1 MARIFLIDATAVPAS
16 SPFLAQ
22 PIGLLSLAAV
32 LRREGHEV
40 AVHDCK
46 LEISTLPGKLAEFDP
61 DFVGIRTLSVFLNV
75 LSYVAE
81 VVRRV
86 VPEAEVIVGGPHASL
101 DPGDALRRSGAG
113 VGVVGEGEVTIVEL
127 LEALTRGAA
136 LAGVKGVAYAE
147 NGGVKITAPRPP
159 IEDLDSLPLPAYD
172 LLPVEQYFS
181 LHHGGTAP
189 GGRTLTVFT
198 SRGCPYAC
206 AFCHNLFGRRFRA
219 RSAESVVEELT
230 YLRRRYGVEEFEL
243 HDDAFN
249 TSRRRVMEI
258 CAGLQR
264 AGSRALLAFPNGL
277 RGDTL
282 DREQLVELRR
292 AGTHHIALSPE
303 TASPRL
309 QQLIG
314 KRMDLDK
321 LTRAAHDCD
330 ELGIFTLGYFML
342 GFPTE
347 TEDEMEATVEWA
359 CRSPLHTAS
368 FFAVNPFPGT
378 RLAAMAAEAGAPAA
392 LFSHNGYFGTNVNVS
407 AADDQRFRQ
416 IWHGAYRRFYLSPKR
431 IAAILRS
438 VPNTATLFRNSLFV
452 AARLLNQ

>member
-22 PIGLLSLAAV
+22 PVGLLSLAAV
-32 LRREGHEV
+32 LRRQGHEV

-46 LEISTLPGKLAEFDP
+46 LEILTLPSKLAEFEP
-61 DFVGIRTLSVFLNV
+61 EFVGIRTLSVFLNV

-81 VVRRV
+81 VVNRV
-86 VPEAEVIVGGPHASL
+86 VPEAQVIVGGPHASL
-101 DPGDALRRSGAG
+101 DPADALRRSGATAA
-113 VGVVGEGEVTIVEL
+113 VLGEGEVTIVEL
-127 LEALTRGAA
+127 LAA
-136 LAGVKGVAYAE
+136 LQERAPLDEVDGIAYLDEVGVKT
-147 NGGVKITAPRPP
+147 TAPREP

-172 LLPVEQYFS
+172 LVPVEQYFA

-198 SRGCPYAC
+198 SRGCPFAC
-206 AFCHNLFGRRFRA
+206 AFCHNLFGRKFRA
-219 RSAESVVEELT
+219 RSAESMVEELT

-249 TSRRRVMEI
+249 TNRTRVLDI

-264 AGSRALLAFPNGL
+264 AGPKALLAFPNGL
-277 RGDTL
+277 RGDSL
-282 DREQLVELRR
+282 DREQLEELRR
-292 AGTHHIALSPE
+292 AGTHHLALSPE
-303 TASPRL
+303 TATERL
-309 QQLIG
+309 QRLIG

-321 LTRAAHDCD
+321 LKRAADDCD
-330 ELGIFTLGYFML
+330 ALGIFTVGYFML

-347 TEDEMEATVEWA
+347 TEAEMEATVEWA
-359 CRSPLHTAS
+359 CKSSLHTAS

-378 RLAAMAAEAGAPAA
+378 RLADMAREAGKPVAESFA
-392 LFSHNGYFGTNVNVS
+392 GYFGTEVNVS
-407 AADDQRFRQ
+407 AVDDRRFRRL
-416 IWHGAYRRFYLSPKR
+416 WHGAYRRFYLNPKR
-431 IAAILRS
+431 VAAIIRS
-438 VPNTATLFRNSLFV
+438 VPNAATLFRNSLFV

>member
-1 MARIFLIDATAVPAS
+1 MARIFLIDATAVPSS

-22 PIGLLSLAAV
+22 PVGLLSLAAV

-46 LEISTLPGKLAEFDP
+46 LEIFTLPSRLAEFEP

-81 VVRRV
+81 VVNRV
-86 VPEAEVIVGGPHASL
+86 VPEAQVIVGGPHASL
-101 DPGDALRRSGAG
+101 DPGDAIRRSGASAA
-113 VGVVGEGEVTIVEL
+113 VLGEGEVTIVEL
-127 LEALTRGAA
+127 LATLQEHGP
-136 LAGVKGVAYAE
+136 LAQVKGIAFAD
-147 NGGVKITAPRPP
+147 NGGVERTAPREP
-159 IEDLDSLPLPAYD
+159 IEDLDSLPMPAYD
-172 LLPVEQYFS
+172 LVPVEQYFA

-198 SRGCPYAC
+198 SRGCPFAC

-219 RSAESVVEELT
+219 RSADSVVSELT
-230 YLRRRYGVEEFEL
+230 YLQRRYGVEEFEL

-249 TSRRRVMEI
+249 TNRKRVMDI

-264 AGSRALLAFPNGL
+264 ARERTLLAFPNGL

-282 DREQLVELRR
+282 DREQLEELRR
-292 AGTHHIALSPE
+292 AGTHHLALSPE
-303 TASPRL
+303 TATERL
-309 QQLIG
+309 QRLIG

-321 LTRAAHDCD
+321 LLQAADDCD
-330 ELGIFTLGYFML
+330 ALGIFTVGYFML
-342 GFPTE
+342 GFPSE
-347 TEDEMEATVEWA
+347 TKEEMEATVEWA
-359 CRSPLHTAS
+359 CKSPLHTAS

-378 RLAAMAAEAGAPAA
+378 RLADMALEEGKPVADS
-392 LFSHNGYFGTNVNVS
+392 FDGYFGTNVNVS
-407 AADDQRFRQ
+407 AVDDREFRR
-416 IWHGAYRRFYLSPKR
+416 IWHGAYRRFYLSPR
-431 IAAILRS
+431 RVAAILRS
-438 VPNTATLFRNSLFV
+438 VPNGATLFRNSLFV